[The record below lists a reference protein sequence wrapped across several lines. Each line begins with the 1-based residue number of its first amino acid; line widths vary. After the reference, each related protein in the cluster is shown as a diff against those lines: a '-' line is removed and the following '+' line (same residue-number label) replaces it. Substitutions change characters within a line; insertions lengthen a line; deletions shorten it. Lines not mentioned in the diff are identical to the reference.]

1 MPFEAL
7 APLRVT
13 RKWWPMC
20 VAASAALFPLAR
32 VSAQS
37 SCTSAPV
44 AVQIL
49 GSGGPYAGGARAS
62 TSYLVWHRG
71 RAVILVDAGGG
82 SFARFGEAR
91 AKLADLS
98 LIAISHLHPDHV
110 SDLPA
115 LLWLSEGA
123 RQQPLKIAGPSGAGP
138 FPGMSV
144 FTSRLFDQSTGAFP
158 GLSGTLGQPGRGV
171 RLELVEVG
179 AAVGTRSSV
188 AADSIIGV
196 TALGV
201 PHANVPSLAYR
212 ISIGGRVIVFGSDQN
227 GSSPAFSEFSSGAD
241 LLVRLTSISE
251 RASAELARLHAKPST
266 VGQVAQRAKARRLVL
281 SHLIEPP
288 ASYPTPDSFSLS
300 NLDQTIGEV
309 RKFYTGPVEI
319 AVDLQCIPVP

>member
-1 MPFEAL
+1 MAM
-7 APLRVT
+7 AA
-13 RKWWPMC
+13 C
-20 VAASAALFPLAR
+20 VVLLSP
-32 VSAQS
+32 
-37 SCTSAPV
+37 TSAPAQTSCGSAPL
-44 AVQIL
+44 AVQVL

-71 RAVILVDAGGG
+71 RAVVLVDAGGG

-171 RLELVEVG
+171 RLEVVEVG

-188 AADSIIGV
+188 AADSIIQV

-212 ISIGGRVIVFGSDQN
+212 ITIGGRAIVFGSDQN

-241 LLVRLTSISE
+241 LLVMHTSISE
-251 RASAELARLHAKPST
+251 RAPEELARLHAKPST
-266 VGQVAQRAKARRLVL
+266 VGQVAQGAKAKRLVL

-288 ASYPTPDSFSLS
+288 ASYHTPESFSLT
-300 NLDQTIGEV
+300 NLSQTVSEV
-309 RKFYTGPVEI
+309 RQFYTGPVEA